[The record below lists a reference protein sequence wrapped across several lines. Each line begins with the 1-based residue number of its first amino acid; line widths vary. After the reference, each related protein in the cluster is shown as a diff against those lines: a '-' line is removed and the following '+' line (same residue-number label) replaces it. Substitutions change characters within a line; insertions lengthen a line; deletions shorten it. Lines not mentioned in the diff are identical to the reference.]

1 MIRFNLVIWPKQGQ
15 IQILTYTV
23 QFYAIKNNS
32 KSNRWIELK
41 LYQTIPEV
49 FVYVRVNVQMNQSSE
64 WTCDIG

>member
-15 IQILTYTV
+15 IRILTYTV